1 MQSVPLVFILG
12 LVILAVI
19 DKARVRNRLSLV
31 LLDEARSLFLH
42 ATLCWVPRR
51 CAATL

>member
-19 DKARVRNRLSLV
+19 DKARVRNSA
-31 LLDEARSLFLH
+31 LLCQSSITCVA
-42 ATLCWVPRR
+42 
-51 CAATL
+51 

>member
-19 DKARVRNRLSLV
+19 DKARVRGGPLLHDGTRLHF
-31 LLDEARSLFLH
+31 AREE
-42 ATLCWVPRR
+42 R
-51 CAATL
+51 